1 MCDPVSLSIGA
12 GAASSYGTLTYL
24 GGAATAGNLMT
35 AASIGLT
42 VAGTGLTMASQQQA
56 RKLEEAKFEMQE
68 RRYRSEAEQERIA
81 TLQKANERKKAYFRS
96 LSENYARTAGR
107 GITQASPS
115 ASTVL
120 QSNREVLRQDL
131 SAISLTGFERELF
144 NRDMAKEA
152 GIARQASSPIGEIAT
167 GVTGLATASSLLSE
181 VNKPKPKT
189 KDPFAGRVPGGFGGS

>member
-1 MCDPVSLSIGA
+1 MCDPVTLSIAAGA
-12 GAASSYGTLTYL
+12 GSAYGTTLIAGTS
-24 GGAATAGNLMT
+24 ATALTT

-81 TLQKANERKKAYFRS
+81 TLEKANERKKAYFRS

-115 ASTVL
+115 ATSVL
-120 QSNREVLRQDL
+120 QSNRDVLRQDL

-152 GIARQASSPIGEIAT
+152 GIARQASS
-167 GVTGLATASSLLSE
+167 LSLIHI
-181 VNKPKPKT
+181 
-189 KDPFAGRVPGGFGGS
+189 

>member
-12 GAASSYGTLTYL
+12 GAASSYGTVAYL
-24 GGAATAGNLMT
+24 GGATAAGATGLMT
-35 AASIGLT
+35 AASIGMT

-81 TLQKANERKKAYFRS
+81 TLEKANERKKAYFRS

-115 ASTVL
+115 ATSVL

-152 GIARQASSPIGEIAT
+152 GIARQASSPMGEIAT
-167 GVTGLATASSLLSE
+167 GVTGLATASSLFSE
-181 VNKPKPKT
+181 LNRPKPG
-189 KDPFAGRVPGGFGGS
+189 DSDDS

>member
-81 TLQKANERKKAYFRS
+81 TLEKANERKKAYFRS

-115 ASTVL
+115 ATSVL

-152 GIARQASSPIGEIAT
+152 GIARQASSPMSEIAT
-167 GVTGLATASSLLSE
+167 GVTGLSRASSLFSE
-181 VNKPKPKT
+181 INKPKPET
-189 KDPFAGRVPGGFGGS
+189 KDPFAGKVPGGFGGS